1 MLEYAIA
8 AIALA
13 WFVLVLAMGVFYVKI
28 DRERRELMRI
38 KAKIDVNEES
48 IKKISRVFIAIK
60 GEQSTV

>member
-28 DRERRELMRI
+28 DRERWELMRI